1 MRQPIASGYAPSARI
16 ETIRND
22 IAGAFSMKNRTLA
35 RAFAVVGIA
44 SLAMTACSRGE
55 GGETDVAEEEMET
68 AEVVTTDCEPAQAT
82 ARATKDTAPLKIGT
96 LLPETGTLAFL
107 GPPMVAGVQ
116 VAVNEV
122 NEAGGVLAQPV
133 QLIPGDSG
141 DTTTDTANTTVDR
154 ELAGGADVIV
164 GAASSAVS
172 LKVIDK
178 ITSAGVVMFSPA
190 NTSDQFVCYPDKGQY
205 FRTAPT
211 DVLQA
216 QALAQLITED
226 GAQRVAILTLNDP
239 YGTGLAANTVKN
251 LEAAGIASDQIKKII
266 YDPNAQSFN
275 AEVDQVKE
283 FNPDAV
289 AVIGFEESA
298 KILTRMHEVGIGPS
312 DGTLVY
318 GTDGNMGNALGE
330 GVAPGLVK
338 GMKGTTPLSE
348 LSPDFEAR
356 LRAAN
361 PGLIDVNY
369 AGEAY
374 DAVIIS
380 ALAAEQGGSTAGVD
394 IAANI
399 NAVTQGGDVCT
410 SFAQCAALIREGKD
424 IDYDGVTGKL
434 AFDPAGEPSVASYG
448 SLEFDENNKLNTKD
462 YLIVEAIEN

>member
-1 MRQPIASGYAPSARI
+1 MI
-16 ETIRND
+16 
-22 IAGAFSMKNRTLA
+22 
-35 RAFAVVGIA
+35 
-44 SLAMTACSRGE
+44 
-55 GGETDVAEEEMET
+55 
-68 AEVVTTDCEPAQAT
+68 
-82 ARATKDTAPLKIGT
+82 
-96 LLPETGTLAFL
+96 
-107 GPPMVAGVQ
+107 AGVQ

-122 NEAGGVLAQPV
+122 NEVGGVLGQPI
-133 QLIPGDSG
+133 QLVTGDSG

-154 ELAGGADVIV
+154 ELAEGADVIV

-178 ITSAGVVMFSPA
+178 IVSAGVVMFSPA
-190 NTSDQFVCYPDKGQY
+190 NTSDQFVCYPDRGQY

-216 QALAQLITED
+216 QAIAQLITQD
-226 GAQRVAILTLNDP
+226 GAQRVVVMALNDP
-239 YGTGLAANTVKN
+239 YGTGLAANTVKD

-275 AEVDQVKE
+275 AEVDQAKE

-289 AVIGFEESA
+289 ALIGFEESA

-318 GTDGNMGNALGE
+318 GADGNMGNALGK

-338 GMKGTTPLSE
+338 GMKGTTPLTEIS
-348 LSPDFEAR
+348 SDFESR

-361 PGLIDVNY
+361 PGLIDLNY

-380 ALAAEQGGSTAGVD
+380 ALAAEQAGSTAGVD

-399 NAVTQGGDVCT
+399 NAVTQNGDLCT
-410 SFAQCAALIREGKD
+410 SFAQCTALIREGKD

-434 AFDPAGEPSVASYG
+434 AFGPAGEPSIGSYG
-448 SLEFDENNKLNTKD
+448 SLEFDENNALNTND
-462 YLIVEAIEN
+462 FIIVEAVEN

>member
-1 MRQPIASGYAPSARI
+1 
-16 ETIRND
+16 
-22 IAGAFSMKNRTLA
+22 MKNRTLA
-35 RAFAVVGIA
+35 RAFAVVGAA
-44 SLAMTACSRGE
+44 SLALTACSSGD
-55 GGETDVAEEEMET
+55 GGETVAAEETEGT
-68 AEVVTTDCEPAQAT
+68 AEVVTTDCQPAQAT
-82 ARATKDTAPLKIGT
+82 AGAAKDTAPLKIGT

-141 DTTTDTANTTVDR
+141 DTTTDTATSTVDR

-251 LEAAGIASDQIKKII
+251 LEAAGIADQIKKII

-399 NAVTQGGDVCT
+399 NAVTQGGDMCT

-424 IDYDGVTGKL
+424 IDYDGATGKL
-434 AFDPAGEPSVASYG
+434 AFGPAGEPSVASYG

-462 YLIVEAIEN
+462 YLIVEAIEK